1 MSATSHWHCALC
13 GTPARAPFRAPQ
25 PDVAPD
31 LDLRPGE
38 PARAML
44 QDWLQRC
51 SSCAALAPDV
61 STLSPAAKHVVRSAA
76 YQTLLTSVSE
86 ETLPFRRWVMICRST
101 GEDGR
106 RNRHRPAEI
115 RPLLPGGRG
124 CYNFTLTPATTV
136 GPGVW

>member
-13 GTPARAPFRAPQ
+13 GAPARAPFRPPR

-38 PARAML
+38 PARSML

-51 SSCAALAPDV
+51 SACGAVAPDA
-61 STLSPAAKHVVRSAA
+61 SALPPAAKQILQSTA

-86 ETLPFRRWVMICRST
+86 ETLPFRRWAMICRGSGAAHPSQVPRT
-101 GEDGR
+101 LLACAATDVAQMLPCAWH
-106 RNRHRPAEI
+106 RN
-115 RPLLPGGRG
+115 LS
-124 CYNFTLTPATTV
+124 
-136 GPGVW
+136 